1 MSLKK
6 YILSIYINLTLYD
19 PSGWIQNNSNMGILE
34 IIILMLA
41 SMPCHAALAHNLS
54 DEQLPADGSK
64 SAAVVVHLN
73 GRRLFRLAGYY
84 CVDTGEP

>member
-1 MSLKK
+1 
-6 YILSIYINLTLYD
+6 
-19 PSGWIQNNSNMGILE
+19 
-34 IIILMLA
+34 MLA

-73 GRRLFRLAGYY
+73 GRRLFRLDGYY